1 MDCGSLLLKKENVE
15 RSVKMMIN
23 GFEKILFPDMHEC
36 FIKSDI
42 TCFIFPKRTEENL
55 STGF

>member
-15 RSVKMMIN
+15 RSVKMIN

-55 STGF
+55 SICF